1 MGLSGS
7 SPTPADLGP
16 DVRAITA
23 NGSAQLIV
31 ALDSAG
37 LPPRNWAGFE
47 IYNNH
52 ATLSVWIGG
61 SDVTA
66 DGTKGREIKAGGSW
80 SVGSSDPCRFYA
92 RTAGSDVLITITGA
106 VQ

>member
-16 DVRAITA
+16 DIRTLTA
-23 NGSAQLIV
+23 NGTAARIV
-31 ALDSAG
+31 ALGSDDG
-37 LPPRNWAGFE
+37 PPKNWAGFE

-52 ATLSVWIGG
+52 ATLSAWIGG
-61 SDVTA
+61 ADVTA
-66 DGTKGREIKAGGSW
+66 DGTNGREIKAGGSW
-80 SVGSSDPCRFYA
+80 SVGSLNPCRFYA
-92 RTAGSDVLITITGA
+92 RTAGSDVVLTISGA

>member
-7 SPTPADLGP
+7 LPTPADLGP
-16 DVRAITA
+16 DLRTLTA

-37 LPPRNWAGFE
+37 NPPKNWAGFE
-47 IYNNH
+47 VYNNH
-52 ATLSVWIGG
+52 ATLSVWIGD

-80 SVGSSDPCRFYA
+80 SVGSQNPCRFYA
-92 RTAGSDVLITITGA
+92 RTAGADVVVTTSGA
-106 VQ
+106 VL